1 MPTTRSSTSNSAL
14 FADASTSVDLPDE
27 SSIASNPIDACDL
40 KALMLSIQANQKTIE
55 SINSRLTE
63 HSLSLESTT
72 KILTD
77 LDSTIQEVCTNITEL
92 PKTFAVNL
100 ETIQQDLRSDFST
113 AMHSLGSKFY
123 KDLSTHHIETT
134 ECFKNYTT
142 TIATLSTDVV
152 NLHKNL

>member
-1 MPTTRSSTSNSAL
+1 
-14 FADASTSVDLPDE
+14 
-27 SSIASNPIDACDL
+27 
-40 KALMLSIQANQKTIE
+40 MLSIQANQKTIE

>member
-1 MPTTRSSTSNSAL
+1 
-14 FADASTSVDLPDE
+14 
-27 SSIASNPIDACDL
+27 
-40 KALMLSIQANQKTIE
+40 MLSIQANQKTIE

-113 AMHSLGSKFY
+113 AMNSLGSKFY

-142 TIATLSTDVV
+142 TKATLSTDVV